1 MLSNYHKISIP
12 AEELEDCDQPLNTI
26 SFTKIIM
33 ASPRYI
39 SIQNLVKKVKN
50 LKIIVVGVTA
60 DTLLEESIRS
70 NTQCV
75 KTITKL
81 KKENIQLNTQIY
93 GTHTTEL

>member
-39 SIQNLVKKVKN
+39 SIQNLVKKVKS

-81 KKENIQLNTQIY
+81 EKENIQLNTQIY

>member
-81 KKENIQLNTQIY
+81 EKENIQLNTQIY
-93 GTHTTEL
+93 GTYTTEL

>member
-81 KKENIQLNTQIY
+81 EKENIQLNTQIY